1 MDGSRTAGT
10 ARLKPEEITNL
21 ERAKKTLI
29 DAHHGT
35 GIVELATVVGGAKQR
50 DQLAF
55 GKELVAIFDD
65 LVSSA
70 DQIHIVLL
78 KESGNDVGAEC
89 EGYTSVIFAPA
100 SDVLVGIRPKQITE
114 EATVRNLP
122 KRIVSVSVSPSP
134 AMF

>member
-10 ARLKPEEITNL
+10 TWLKPEEITNL
-21 ERAKKTLI
+21 ERAKETLI

-35 GIVELATVVGGAKQR
+35 GIVKLATVVGGAKQR

-55 GKELVAIFDD
+55 RKELVAIFDD

-100 SDVLVGIRPKQITE
+100 SDVLVGI
-114 EATVRNLP
+114 
-122 KRIVSVSVSPSP
+122 
-134 AMF
+134 